1 MAGAYPPAQG
11 GQPYP
16 PRPAGQWQYP
26 PPPPPGGQWTGG
38 QWTGH
43 RPPYPPRYPH
53 PPYPPPYYPP
63 APQRPHPA
71 RWAVVGL
78 VLVMFV
84 AFAVTTLAYAVSR
97 SASGSAWHAGT
108 GVAAAPVP
116 SGTPAGS
123 PGDLSSVAAAL
134 DPAVVNIQVTLG
146 LRPGRAAAGTGIVLT
161 SSGEVLTNNH
171 VIDGGTSI
179 RATDVGNGRTY
190 EATVVGYDRSRD
202 LAVLQLQGAANLAT
216 ATIGDSSRVA
226 VNDPVVA
233 VGNAGGRGGTPTA
246 VGGTVTGLE
255 QTITAS
261 DENGG
266 NAEQLTGMIR
276 VAANIEPGDS
286 GGPLADM
293 SARVIGVNTAA
304 TAAGS
309 RSRTTGNEGFA
320 IPINQAMTV
329 ASQIAAGQ
337 ASATVHLGP
346 TAFLGV
352 QTSATGGSGA
362 SVAAVVPDSPAAQ
375 AGIAQGDVI
384 TAIDGTPIGSATDLT
399 TALTGHHPGDQVTV
413 HWTDGSGRAHSAPV
427 RLATGPAA

>member
-1 MAGAYPPAQG
+1 
-11 GQPYP
+11 
-16 PRPAGQWQYP
+16 
-26 PPPPPGGQWTGG
+26 
-38 QWTGH
+38 
-43 RPPYPPRYPH
+43 
-53 PPYPPPYYPP
+53 
-63 APQRPHPA
+63 
-71 RWAVVGL
+71 
-78 VLVMFV
+78 MFV

-97 SASGSAWHAGT
+97 SAEGSRWNAGT

-123 PGDLSSVAAAL
+123 PGDLSSVAAAVN
-134 DPAVVNIQVTLG
+134 PAVVNIQVTLG

-179 RATDVGNGRTY
+179 RATDVGDGRTY

-216 ATIGDSSRVA
+216 ATIGDSSKVA

-246 VGGTVTGLE
+246 VSGTVTGLE

-304 TAAGS
+304 TAGS

-320 IPINQAMTV
+320 IPINHAVSV

-337 ASATVHLGP
+337 ASATVHIGP

-399 TALTGHHPGDQVTV
+399 TALIGHHPGDQVTV